1 MKHKT
6 LIHISMAALVI
17 AFSSLMVRENEE
29 LVNAANSYP
38 HFQQEECFT
47 KFLSTLK
54 SMKALVFIPEKN
66 MSTARKYDLNSY
78 SSDKANEIN
87 KEVIKSGTTY
97 MMVSPEKSE
106 GSECSKSVLL
116 NFNELNMTVF
126 VKKENVRELEK
137 QSEMSLK
144 LEMVTPELINMDSK
158 NTEGLQI
165 KLKGRSWTNYAPVEF
180 KYY

>member
-1 MKHKT
+1 MKHMI

-29 LVNAANSYP
+29 LVNAANSYL
-38 HFQQEECFT
+38 HYQQEECFT

-66 MSTARKYDLNSY
+66 MSTARKYDLNSC

-87 KEVIKSGTTY
+87 KEVKSGDDY
-97 MMVSPEKSE
+97 VMVSPNTKE

-126 VKKENVRELEK
+126 IKKENVRELER
-137 QSEMSLK
+137 QSEMSWK
-144 LEMVTPELINMDSK
+144 GESITSKLINMDGK

-165 KLKGRSWTNYAPVEF
+165 KYDGKSWTNYAPVEF
-180 KYY
+180 